1 MGKKGFTTSIVHG
14 DRTPGSE
21 YGGVHQPIHTSVQY
35 GFERVE
41 DLIGVFQG
49 TKKGGFNYAR
59 QGTPTTAALERK
71 ITNLEE
77 GIGTI
82 CFGTGM
88 AAITA
93 TFLTLLR
100 AGDHVVSSCYVFGNT
115 NSLFGTLR
123 AFGVEVTTVDACDAQ
138 NVKNAIRPNTR
149 MVFVETIAN
158 PGTQIPD
165 LQRIGELCRE
175 HGIAYV
181 VDNTITSPALFK
193 PKAVGASLVISSL
206 TKTMAGHGAALG
218 GAVTDTGLFDWSA
231 YPNIADEYR
240 RSAAKEQGLLQIR
253 KKGLRDMGAALSS
266 EQAHS
271 IGMGMETLALRVKQS
286 GDNALALARFLEGHP
301 AVGKV
306 LYPGLKSHPQYEI
319 AHALFK
325 GASWLLS
332 FELLDAQRMLEVVN
346 ALELPIKATGLGD
359 TRTLIIPVAPTI
371 FFEAGAQ
378 TRKAMGISDGMLRL
392 SAGIEDIDDLIAD
405 FSQALKLALPA

>member
-1 MGKKGFTTSIVHG
+1 MDKQGFTTNIVHG
-14 DRTPGSE
+14 DRITGNE
-21 YGGVHQPIHTSVQY
+21 HGGVRQPIHTSVQY

-71 ITNLEE
+71 ITSLEE

-82 CFGTGM
+82 CFSTGM

-100 AGDHVVSSCYVFGNT
+100 AGDHVVSSRYVFGNT

-123 AFGVEVTTVDACDAQ
+123 TLGIEVTTVDACDVE
-138 NVKNAIRPNTR
+138 NVKHAVRPNTR

-165 LQRIGELCRE
+165 LQGISEVCRE
-175 HGIAYV
+175 RSIVYV

-193 PKAVGASLVISSL
+193 PKTVGASLVINSL
-206 TKTMAGHGAALG
+206 TKTIAGHGAALG

-231 YPNIADEYR
+231 YPNIADDYR
-240 RSAAKEQGLLQIR
+240 RTPPREQGLLQIR
-253 KKGLRDMGAALSS
+253 KKGLRDMGASLSS

-271 IGMGMETLALRVKQS
+271 IAMGAETLALRVKQS
-286 GDNALALARFLEGHP
+286 SDNALALAHFLEGHK

-306 LYPGLKSHPQYEI
+306 FYPGLKSHPQYDI
-319 AHALFK
+319 AQALFK

-332 FELLDAQRMLEVVN
+332 FELRDAQRMVEVVN
-346 ALELPIKATGLGD
+346 ALQLPVKATGLGD

-371 FFEAGAQ
+371 FFEAGPE

-405 FSQALKLALPA
+405 FSQALKLAD